1 MTTRR
6 RFIQGSASVA
16 AASLCLPSFAA
27 NWPSRPLKIIVP
39 FAPGGSSD
47 FIARQLT
54 HPLREALGQPVIV
67 ENRTGANA
75 MIGAQVVA
83 QATDDHTFLLSDM
96 GSLAIAPLITKD
108 LPFQMSELQGVTML
122 AYSPHLL
129 VVHPAVP
136 ANNLKELVAFSQR
149 TRINAA
155 TSGTGS
161 PNHLGILEIALAT
174 GMKWQNIPYKGG
186 AAALADTA
194 AGNTHIVLNGMLA
207 TLPLVQG
214 GKLRAIAVSKRSR
227 VPLLPNLPTV
237 AEQGIPKFETG
248 TYQGVVISS
257 KTPKEIVARL
267 NAALIQTIRAP
278 EMRARLTEAG
288 AEVMTGTPAE
298 LNQFILSERGHW
310 SEGIKRAGKNLEGTA

>member
-27 NWPSRPLKIIVP
+27 NWPNRPLKIIVP

-47 FIARQLT
+47 FIARQIT
-54 HPLREALGQPVIV
+54 QPLREALGQPVIV

-96 GSLAIAPLITKD
+96 GSLAIAPLITKEM
-108 LPFQMSELQGVTML
+108 PFQMSELQGVTML

-248 TYQGVVISS
+248 TYQGVVISA

-278 EMRARLTEAG
+278 EMRARMTEAG

-298 LNQFILSERGHW
+298 LNQFIVSERGHW
-310 SEGIKRAGKNLEGTA
+310 GEVIKRAGKNVEGSA